1 MKTKLVSLCLVVL
14 LTVFLGCSEDIY
26 ENSASHSNALKEKY
40 KISFAQFKREKGI
53 KNFDLLKTIK
63 STSINAREEGT
74 DEGYVI
80 DTTTIY
86 RYTTQNNKIT
96 YSFKIYPIY
105 EVLEDKEY
113 YNLVYEKY
121 GDEWNEIIFKNRE
134 IDSVNVDTLKL
145 FILK

>member
-1 MKTKLVSLCLVVL
+1 M
-14 LTVFLGCSEDIY
+14 GCSEDIY
-26 ENSASHSNALKEKY
+26 ENSTSHSNSQKEKY

-74 DEGYVI
+74 DKGYVI

-105 EVLEDKEY
+105 QTLEDKEY
-113 YNLVYEKY
+113 YNLVYEKF
-121 GDEWNEIIFKNRE
+121 GDQWNEIIFKNKE
-134 IDSVNVDTLKL
+134 NKTSLNL
-145 FILK
+145 FLLRASRCN